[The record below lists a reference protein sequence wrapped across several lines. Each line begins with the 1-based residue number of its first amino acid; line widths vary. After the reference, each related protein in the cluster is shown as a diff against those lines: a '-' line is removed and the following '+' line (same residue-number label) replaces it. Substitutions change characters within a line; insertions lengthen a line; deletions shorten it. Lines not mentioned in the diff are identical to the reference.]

1 MPEEGKKAMAANV
14 KKMKPIWFF
23 VGLVLLVM
31 GGVILI
37 TGIYDLLAHVESKT
51 VLARLHPAVWWGGLM
66 VAAGLIFVLANR
78 NATVD

>member
-1 MPEEGKKAMAANV
+1 MADTV

-31 GGVILI
+31 GGVIAA
-37 TGIYDLLAHVESKT
+37 TGLYDLLSGVESKT
-51 VLARLHPAVWWGGLM
+51 VLARLHPSVWWGGMM
-66 VAAGLIFVLANR
+66 VAAGLVFVLVNR

>member
-1 MPEEGKKAMAANV
+1 MADTV

-31 GGVILI
+31 GGVIAA
-37 TGIYDLLAHVESKT
+37 TGLYDLLAGVESKT
-51 VLARLHPAVWWGGLM
+51 VLARLHPNVWWGSMM
-66 VAAGLIFVLANR
+66 VVAGLVFVLANR